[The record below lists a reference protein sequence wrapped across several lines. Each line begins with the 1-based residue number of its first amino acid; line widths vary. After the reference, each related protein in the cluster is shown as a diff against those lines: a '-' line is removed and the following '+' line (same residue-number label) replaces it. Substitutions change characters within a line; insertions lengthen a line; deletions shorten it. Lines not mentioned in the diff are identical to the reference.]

1 MNTQTADRTDTG
13 DIEIAE
19 NKGAVAI
26 FAPPRL
32 PFHDAIKQRFGID
45 RGAWKVLTEA
55 IFPAAKTPDA
65 IVMALSY
72 CKARSLDIMKR
83 PVHIVPMW
91 SSAAGNMVETV
102 WPGIS
107 ELRTT
112 AFRTGNYAG
121 CDEAEFGP
129 ITEYTFKGRVKEWV
143 KGKDEWNDKVVKV
156 DVPEWCRITMYRA
169 LMGQR
174 CKFVGP
180 KVKWLEAYATIGFKS
195 DLPNDMWQTRSEG
208 QLEKCAEAAAL
219 RRAFPEE
226 IGNELTAEEMQ
237 GRVIDHDARV
247 VSTATTGTDDG
258 PPDPDAK
265 DTKHSNGNG
274 NGGQPEDPKK
284 NEPDG
289 NQQPGQ
295 SPPPVKDNPAEE
307 RRVASGEFSPLS
319 QLLDE
324 MAELSNNNEAFEWT
338 SDNMARIKSLS
349 GTERKTFD
357 LQFLKRQ
364 GEFSKA
370 AKKAD

>member
-32 PFHDAIKQRFGID
+32 TFHDDIKQ
-45 RGAWKVLTEA
+45 
-55 IFPAAKTPDA
+55 
-65 IVMALSY
+65 
-72 CKARSLDIMKR
+72 R

-237 GRVIDHDARV
+237 
-247 VSTATTGTDDG
+247 
-258 PPDPDAK
+258 
-265 DTKHSNGNG
+265 
-274 NGGQPEDPKK
+274 
-284 NEPDG
+284 
-289 NQQPGQ
+289 
-295 SPPPVKDNPAEE
+295 
-307 RRVASGEFSPLS
+307 
-319 QLLDE
+319 
-324 MAELSNNNEAFEWT
+324 
-338 SDNMARIKSLS
+338 
-349 GTERKTFD
+349 
-357 LQFLKRQ
+357 
-364 GEFSKA
+364 
-370 AKKAD
+370 